1 MRIPLFL
8 NPSRIWDC
16 ETGNC
21 VQSLLSTSQKTPM
34 YLCTVCLIPSLSSCF
49 SPNNAY
55 VLLSLADAHMY
66 LWCLKDNTVE
76 KAFIVAALHGLKCRA
91 AIM

>member
-1 MRIPLFL
+1 
-8 NPSRIWDC
+8 
-16 ETGNC
+16 
-21 VQSLLSTSQKTPM
+21 M
-34 YLCTVCLIPSLSSCF
+34 YPHAAHLIRSLSSCF

-76 KAFIVAALHGLKCRA
+76 KAFTVAALSGLKCRP